1 MYQAKA
7 WVNDRDETKKI
18 QRRSDRRNVRERFE
32 WSSTEL
38 GKRSYDEALGLRIS
52 ALAIVALISLLL
64 MAASNGYT
72 QRD

>member
-7 WVNDRDETKKI
+7 WVNDRDEAKKI
-18 QRRSDRRNVRERFE
+18 ERRSDRRNVRERFE

-38 GKRSYDEALGLRIS
+38 GRRSYDEALGLRIS

-72 QRD
+72 

>member
-7 WVNDRDETKKI
+7 WVNDRNEAKKTE
-18 QRRSDRRNVRERFE
+18 RRSDRRNARERSE
-32 WSSTEL
+32 WSSTGL
-38 GKRSYDEALGLRIS
+38 DRRSYDEALGLRIS
-52 ALAIVALISLLL
+52 ALGIVALISLLL

>member
-7 WVNDRDETKKI
+7 WVNDRDEAKKI

-52 ALAIVALISLLL
+52 ALAIVAFFSLLL
-64 MAASNGYT
+64 MASNGYT

>member
-7 WVNDRDETKKI
+7 WVNDRDEAKKTE
-18 QRRSDRRNVRERFE
+18 RRSDRRNARERFE
-32 WSSTEL
+32 WSATGL
-38 GKRSYDEALGLRIS
+38 DRRSYDEALGLRIS

-64 MAASNGYT
+64 MAVPNGYT

>member
-7 WVNDRDETKKI
+7 WVNDRDEAKKI

-38 GKRSYDEALGLRIS
+38 GKRSYDEALELRIS

>member
-7 WVNDRDETKKI
+7 WVNDRDEAKKI